1 MERYDFRIN
10 AEIAGEVGAEIDK
23 LETRQLLTIHK
34 AIQDTKDLTEEER
47 KQLYET
53 WFRNAI
59 LPALKEFSE
68 LTSSCLE
75 IEFVSGVI
83 QVAIRNAYGLDI
95 TESCHGLHMA
105 LVTAAY
111 ITINQENGDAVLGL
125 VYDPKKFV

>member
-1 MERYDFRIN
+1 MVLEYPDYNLDRTGNRRYRKMERYDFRIN

-23 LETRQLLTIHK
+23 LETRQLVTIHK

-68 LTSSCLE
+68 LT
-75 IEFVSGVI
+75 
-83 QVAIRNAYGLDI
+83 
-95 TESCHGLHMA
+95 
-105 LVTAAY
+105 
-111 ITINQENGDAVLGL
+111 
-125 VYDPKKFV
+125 

>member
-1 MERYDFRIN
+1 MERYDYRNN
-10 AEIAGEVGAEIDK
+10 ADVAGEVGAEIDK
-23 LETRQLLTIHK
+23 LETRQLVKIRK
-34 AIQDTKDLTEEER
+34 AIQDTRDTAEAGR
-47 KQLYET
+47 KQLYEI

-75 IEFVSGVI
+75 IDYITGLI

-111 ITINQENGDAVLGL
+111 ITINHEKRGCRFRAGL
-125 VYDPKKFV
+125 